1 MSSLAENARKKPYW
15 RSLAELENTPEFE
28 DFLHRE
34 FPKAASEFP
43 EGVSRRR
50 WLQIMG
56 ASFALAGVSGCRWEE
71 DHLLPLSARPMGRVP
86 GVPVYYATAMEL
98 SGVAS
103 GLLVTSYDGRPT
115 KIEGNPEHPQ
125 SLGASDSYAQASTLE
140 LYDPDRS
147 TSVHARLA
155 GEGDSADSDS
165 WAAFESA
172 LQSRLEDLSA
182 TSGRGLRVLAEPS
195 SSPTLAKLRARLAT
209 ALPEAKWIDYEP
221 LASDNEL
228 NASTV
233 SFGKP
238 LRAQFDISAA
248 TTVLCL
254 DSDLLAGDAS
264 SIRHAR
270 EYAERRDPDGES
282 MIRLYAVESTFS
294 TTGAM
299 ADHRLAIRSQQ
310 ILALGLALEA
320 AIAHEMDVSEVE
332 KLGKLSEAP
341 SGGFLAEE
349 HIAAFVDAVAKDLI
363 EHRGQGIV
371 TVGPRQPKEVHI
383 LAHRLNQLLGNVGK
397 TVRYT
402 PLPEQLAV
410 PQADGFS
417 ELCKEMQDGSVGSLI
432 ILGGNPVYD
441 APVDLQFAE
450 ALSQVEFT
458 AHLSLYDN
466 ETSRACRW
474 HLPRAHY
481 LESWGDALGSDGTY
495 SIVQPLIM
503 PLYDG
508 KTSIEM
514 VSLLLGDTTTPA
526 QDIVRETFA
535 EIAGDDTGNKWRRT
549 LHDGLLKES
558 QWQPSAPE
566 LLPEHREA
574 LEAADTATSLS
585 AEPVSNGALEIV
597 FCQDSSVYD
606 GRFANSGWLQEL
618 PDFMT
623 KITWDNVALLSI
635 ATAEALGVKNE
646 ELVRLTY
653 KEGELTIP
661 AYIMPGHADG
671 SVTVHL
677 GYGRDAAGFVGGNS
691 EEDIEPV
698 GQNTYKLRR
707 SDAMGFDSGLR
718 VEPTGKAYALA
729 STQDHHLIDEVG
741 AEGRDD
747 RLGAIVRQATLEEY
761 KHHPDFAARVVHVPE
776 LKSLWEEPQREAD
789 HKWGMAIDLNK
800 CTGCSACVVA
810 CQSENNIPVVGA
822 EQVRRGREMHWLRI
836 DRYFQGDVVSPK
848 IMHQPMT
855 CQQCENAPC
864 EQVCPVGATMHSAE
878 GLNDMVYNRC
888 VGTRYCANNCP
899 YKVRRFNYFN
909 FQKGAY
915 GKFQNSKNPERI
927 VLQMAQNPEV
937 TIRSR
942 GVMEKCT
949 FCVQRIQ
956 GAKIEANN
964 DGHRPIADGRIKTA
978 CQQACASQAIVFG
991 DLADPE
997 STVTAHHKS
1006 PRAYA
1011 LLGELNI
1018 KPRNLFL
1025 ARVRNPNPK
1034 LEPETADEHSSH

>member
-1 MSSLAENARKKPYW
+1 MSSLGENARKKPYW

-28 DFLHRE
+28 EFLHRE

-50 WLQIMG
+50 WLQVMG

-86 GVPVYYATAMEL
+86 GVPAHYATAMEI

-125 SLGASDSYAQASTLE
+125 NQGASEAYAQASTLE
-140 LYDPDRS
+140 LYDPDRNS
-147 TSVHARLA
+147 GVLARLE
-155 GEGDSADSDS
+155 GEGDSSDNDS
-165 WAAFESA
+165 WAAFEDA
-172 LQSRLEDLSA
+172 LQAKLGDLSA
-182 TSGRGLRVLAEPS
+182 ASGRGLRVLAEPS
-195 SSPTLAKLRARLAT
+195 SSPTLAKLRARLAE
-209 ALPEAKWIDYEP
+209 AFPEAKWVDYEP
-221 LASDNEL
+221 LNSDNEL
-228 NASTV
+228 AASMV
-233 SFGKP
+233 AFGEP
-238 LRAQFDISAA
+238 MRTQLEIAAA
-248 TTVLCL
+248 TTILCL
-254 DSDLLAGDAS
+254 DADLLSDDPS

-270 EYAERRDPDGES
+270 EYAGRRDPDGDS
-282 MIRLYAVESTFS
+282 MVRLYAVESTFS

-299 ADHRLAIRSQQ
+299 ADHRLAIRSKQ
-310 ILALGLALEA
+310 ILALSLALEA
-320 AIAHEMDVSEVE
+320 AISHRLDAAEVE
-332 KLGKLSEAP
+332 KYGKLSEVPA
-341 SGGFLAEE
+341 GGFLEE
-349 HIAAFVDAVAKDLI
+349 EPIAAFVEAVADDLV

-371 TVGPRQPKEVHI
+371 AVGPRQPKEVHI
-383 LAHRLNQLLGNVGK
+383 VAHRLNQLLGNVGK

-402 PLPEQLAV
+402 GLPKQLAA
-410 PQADGFS
+410 PQTGGFR
-417 ELCKEMQDGSVGSLI
+417 ELCKEMQDGSVDTLV

-441 APVDLQFAE
+441 APADCNFANG
-450 ALSQVEFT
+450 LSKVEFA
-458 AHLSLYDN
+458 AHLSHYDN
-466 ETSRACRW
+466 ETSRICHW

-481 LESWGDALGSDGTY
+481 LESWGDALASDGTY
-495 SIVQPLIM
+495 SIVQPLIL

-508 KTSIEM
+508 KTPNELVAM
-514 VSLLLGDTTTPA
+514 LLGDTPTEA
-526 QDIVRETFA
+526 QDVVRETFA
-535 EIAGDDTGNKWRRT
+535 EVAGDNSDAKWRQT
-549 LHDGLLKES
+549 LHDGVLRDS
-558 QWQPSAPE
+558 QWQPAAPE
-566 LLPEHREA
+566 LRAEHLEV
-574 LEAADTATSLS
+574 LEAADAAKSLS
-585 AEPVSNGALEIV
+585 AEPAANGELEIV
-597 FCQDSSVYD
+597 FCRDASVYD
-606 GRFANSGWLQEL
+606 GRFANSSWLQEL

-623 KITWDNVALLSI
+623 KVTWDNVAMLSM
-635 ATAEALGVKNE
+635 ATAEALGVENE
-646 ELVRLTY
+646 TLVRLTY
-653 KEGELTIP
+653 KDAELTIP

-671 SVTVHL
+671 SVSIHL
-677 GYGRDAAGFVGGNS
+677 GYGRTAAGLVGGS
-691 EEDIEPV
+691 VEDDIEPV
-698 GQNTYKLRR
+698 GQNAYKLRR
-707 SDAMGFDSGLR
+707 SDAMGFDTGLSI
-718 VEPTGKAYALA
+718 EATDKAYALA

-741 AEGRDD
+741 TDGRDE
-747 RLGAIVRQATLEEY
+747 RLGQIVREATLDEY
-761 KHHPDFAARVVHVPE
+761 KHHPDFAAHAVHSPE

-836 DRYFQGDVVSPK
+836 DRYFQGDIASPT

-909 FQKGAY
+909 FQKREY
-915 GKFQNSKNPERI
+915 GEYQNSKDPKRI

-956 GAKIEANN
+956 AAKIEANN

-978 CQQACASQAIVFG
+978 CQQVCASGAIVFG
-991 DLADPE
+991 DLADPQ
-997 STVTAHHKS
+997 SKVTDHHKS

-1011 LLGELNI
+1011 LLGELNV